1 MEKPLSEGARQ
12 LKKLVDRG
20 ELAKRLD
27 VSRQAVSSWL
37 LGHSVPSPERMAEL
51 ERVYGIPMMAW
62 TEPATESDP
71 DATEGA
77 A

>member
-1 MEKPLSEGARQ
+1 MEKPLSEGARR
-12 LKKLVDRG
+12 LKTLVDRG

-51 ERVYGIPMMAW
+51 ERVYGIPMRTW
-62 TEPATESDP
+62 TEPASDS
-71 DATEGA
+71 AEGA